1 MSREI
6 SGLHEAAYI
15 LATFAILSQIL
26 ALFRD
31 KLFALFFGAGDML
44 DVYYSAFR
52 IPDLLFVSIG
62 SIVSA
67 SILLPYLMSHFEKGK
82 EDGNRF
88 ADQIFTV
95 FFSLIIVFGIVVFF
109 FAPRLVEWLLPGF
122 RYDPHLNDLI
132 TMTRI
137 MLLSPV
143 LLGLSNLYS
152 SLTQM
157 NHRFLLYALSPIL
170 YNISIILGVVILYP
184 IMGITGL
191 AIGVVIGAFL
201 HLFVQVPYMKREG
214 LVPSFTLSIEWKKI
228 GRIFANALPRMVT
241 LSSSQLATFFL
252 VSLASLMAVGSISVF
267 TLAFNLQSVPL
278 TIIGASYTSAVFPSL
293 SRLIVQ
299 GKRQE
304 FLEKIIASAQHI
316 IFWSVPL
323 MILFVVLRAQIVRVI
338 YGAGAFD
345 WNDTKLT
352 AAVLALFVISTVAQS
367 LILLFVRSYY
377 AEGKTAQPLL
387 ISIISG
393 ALIAIFGYLFVKI
406 FFLFPMFKFF
416 VESLLQKKLAEAQA
430 LLDQQPTLSS
440 QTFSMVPVRPVGLSR
455 FLIIDKGSNDGLQVG
470 QTVIYKDNY
479 IGQLKEVSPHKSV
492 VSLSTDPDS
501 KLAAFVINQQGRSQ
515 GILLGQFGSEM
526 LLDKVIHEEPMEKN
540 DLVYTSGSEDN
551 IPRGLIVGRVEET
564 LVKDGEVFKQAKVK
578 PIFNLANLDLLFVIT
593 N

>member
-15 LATFAILSQIL
+15 LATFAVLSQIL

-52 IPDLLFVSIG
+52 IPDLIFVSIG

-82 EDGNRF
+82 ADGNRF

-95 FFSLIIVFGIVVFF
+95 FFFLVIIVGIVVFIL
-109 FAPRLVEWLLPGF
+109 APRLVEWLLPGF
-122 RYDPHLNDLI
+122 RYDPHLGDLI

-170 YNISIILGVVILYP
+170 YNISIILGIVLFYP

-191 AIGVVIGAFL
+191 ALGVVIGAFL
-201 HLFVQVPYMKREG
+201 HLFVQVPYMKKEG
-214 LVPSFTLSIEWKKI
+214 LVPSLTFRIEWKKI
-228 GRIFANALPRMVT
+228 GNVFANALPRMVT

-299 GKRQE
+299 GKRSE

-323 MILFVVLRAQIVRVI
+323 MVLFVVLRAQIVRVI

-387 ISIISG
+387 ISVISG
-393 ALIAIFGYLFVKI
+393 GLIALFGYIFVK
-406 FFLFPMFKFF
+406 FFFTFPIFKFF
-416 VESLLQKKLAEAQA
+416 VESLLRVGGQRGTSVLMLALAYSLGVIINMIVLWIFFERKNKGFSKPV
-430 LLDQQPTLSS
+430 LSTL
-440 QTFSMVPVRPVGLSR
+440 F
-455 FLIIDKGSNDGLQVG
+455 
-470 QTVIYKDNY
+470 
-479 IGQLKEVSPHKSV
+479 H
-492 VSLSTDPDS
+492 SLSASIIMGYMSFLSLRVFANFFPLT
-501 KLAAFVINQQGRSQ
+501 KVWGVFLQGLFS
-515 GILLGQFGSEM
+515 GIIGIAVGIIILHLLGNKE
-526 LLDKVIHEEPMEKN
+526 LKVVLNTLHTRIWKTNVPPPE
-540 DLVYTSGSEDN
+540 
-551 IPRGLIVGRVEET
+551 VEH
-564 LVKDGEVFKQAKVK
+564 
-578 PIFNLANLDLLFVIT
+578 I
-593 N
+593 

>member
-1 MSREI
+1 MVNKIIRAMSREI

-95 FFSLIIVFGIVVFF
+95 FFSLIIVFGIAVFF
-109 FAPRLVEWLLPGF
+109 LAPRLVEWLLPGF

-137 MLLSPV
+137 MLLSPI

-170 YNISIILGVVILYP
+170 YNISIILGIVILYP

-214 LVPSFTLSIEWKKI
+214 LVPSFTLSIDWKKI

-316 IFWSVPL
+316 IFWSVPP

-406 FFLFPMFKFF
+406 FFIFPMFKFF
-416 VESLLQKKLAEAQA
+416 VESLLRVQGQRGTSVLMLALAYSLGVLINMIVMWIFFEKKNRGFSKPVLS
-430 LLDQQPTLSS
+430 TL
-440 QTFSMVPVRPVGLSR
+440 F
-455 FLIIDKGSNDGLQVG
+455 
-470 QTVIYKDNY
+470 
-479 IGQLKEVSPHKSV
+479 H
-492 VSLSTDPDS
+492 SLSASIIMGYMTFLSLRVFANIFPLT
-501 KLAAFVINQQGRSQ
+501 KVWGVFLQGLFS
-515 GILLGQFGSEM
+515 GIIGIAVGITVLHLL
-526 LLDKVIHEEPMEKN
+526 KN
-540 DLVYTSGSEDN
+540 KELYEVAKTLHTRIWKTNVPPPE
-551 IPRGLIVGRVEET
+551 VEH
-564 LVKDGEVFKQAKVK
+564 
-578 PIFNLANLDLLFVIT
+578 I
-593 N
+593 

>member
-267 TLAFNLQSVPL
+267 TLAFNLLSVPL

-416 VESLLQKKLAEAQA
+416 VESLLRVQGQRGTSVLMLALAYSLGVLINMVVMWIFFEKKNRGFSKPVLS
-430 LLDQQPTLSS
+430 TL
-440 QTFSMVPVRPVGLSR
+440 F
-455 FLIIDKGSNDGLQVG
+455 
-470 QTVIYKDNY
+470 
-479 IGQLKEVSPHKSV
+479 H
-492 VSLSTDPDS
+492 SLSASIIMGYMTFLSLRVFANIFPLT
-501 KLAAFVINQQGRSQ
+501 KVWGVFLQGLFS
-515 GILLGQFGSEM
+515 GIIGIAVGITVLHLLRNKE
-526 LLDKVIHEEPMEKN
+526 LHEVAKTLHTRIWKTNVPPPE
-540 DLVYTSGSEDN
+540 
-551 IPRGLIVGRVEET
+551 VEH
-564 LVKDGEVFKQAKVK
+564 
-578 PIFNLANLDLLFVIT
+578 I
-593 N
+593 